1 MSEHEKYT
9 DNHLYDS
16 GIIEVES
23 GLDEPSESTMIVNTD
38 QLRRARAG
46 YTQRDQAYLI
56 VISGPHVGR
65 MYKVDREAMTLGRS
79 PQVDIQLN
87 DVGVSRQHVRVEA
100 RGEDVFVRDLDSA
113 NGTFINGTQVTGDY
127 QLADGDKITL
137 GTTTILKFTYH
148 DKLDETFQRDLINA
162 AQRDGLTGAYNKRHL
177 MEQLRTEMSYALR
190 HGTHL
195 SMVMFDVDH
204 FKRTN
209 DTWGHLAGDH
219 VLKQL
224 AKLSMDSIRDEDL
237 FARYGGEE
245 FTILCRGIPIQQCAR
260 LGNRIR
266 KLVERTQFVYN
277 HQVIPVTISVG
288 VSGIPGTS
296 ARTPEELIAGADEA
310 LYAAKNSGRNCV
322 MIKNS

>member
-1 MSEHEKYT
+1 MSEHHKYT
-9 DNHLYDS
+9 DSDQFDS
-16 GIIEVES
+16 GVVEVSSSLE
-23 GLDEPSESTMIVNTD
+23 EPSESTMIVNTD
-38 QLRRARAG
+38 LLRRARAG

-65 MYKVDREAMTLGRS
+65 MYKIDREAMTLGRS

-87 DVGVSRQHVRVEA
+87 DLGVSRHHVRVES
-100 RGEDVFVRDLDSA
+100 RGDEVFVRDLGSA
-113 NGTFINGTQVTGDY
+113 NGTFINGLQVTSDY
-127 QLADGDKITL
+127 RLADGDKITL

-148 DKLDETFQRDLINA
+148 DRLDETFQRDLINA
-162 AQRDGLTGAYNKRHL
+162 AQRDGLTGAYNKRHM

-209 DTWGHLAGDH
+209 DTFGHLAGDH

-224 AKLSMDSIRDEDL
+224 AKLSMDSVRDEDL

-245 FTILCRGIPIQQCAR
+245 FLILCRGIDIQQGAR

-266 KLVERTQFVYN
+266 KLTEHTQFVYN
-277 HQVIPVTISVG
+277 NQHIPVTISVG
-288 VSGIPGTS
+288 VSGIPGTD
-296 ARTPEELIAGADEA
+296 ARTPEELIAGTDEA
-310 LYAAKNSGRNCV
+310 LYAAKNAGRNCV
-322 MIKNS
+322 MIKGS